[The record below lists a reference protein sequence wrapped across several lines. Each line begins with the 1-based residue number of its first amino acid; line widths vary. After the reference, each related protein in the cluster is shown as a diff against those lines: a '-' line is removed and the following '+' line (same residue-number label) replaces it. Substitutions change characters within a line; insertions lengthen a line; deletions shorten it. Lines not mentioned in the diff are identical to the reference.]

1 MPSFNLHCSCPFPQV
16 NGKPIELVVGCV
28 DTGEIWGKSEDL
40 LKAIEDTIFNILPGD
55 EDVKEA
61 KWKQGM
67 ISVVCDGA
75 RINLRHWTGMY

>member
-1 MPSFNLHCSCPFPQV
+1 MENY
-16 NGKPIELVVGCV
+16 G
-28 DTGEIWGKSEDL
+28 GKSEDL

-75 RINLRHWTGMY
+75 SINLGHWTGMY